1 MVPINTTFDFTRI
14 RKYHPEIEFIAASRQ
29 VKNESI
35 TTIPHAAFVD
45 VQPENFAAFL
55 NNYENLLKGYHL
67 QDENVF
73 EILFLTQKTY
83 SDIEVATEMNNDYLE
98 MDVNLSFLLEVLKMA
113 EADKIHKEVK
123 AKKSGIN
130 PTNTYPDLTLT
141 IQSINQKGS
150 ATLKNP
156 ILVDYLIK
164 QIIKIFKDKSYNPEL
179 ANALDNVEM
188 NSTTLLKIK
197 NELRYRTSDIP
208 RYCTAQTALR
218 VNQYLNEQ
226 TTFSSPTGGL
236 LNKQA
241 RFIFDLLKEFNLLMH
256 II

>member
-113 EADKIHKEVK
+113 
-123 AKKSGIN
+123 AKLS
-130 PTNTYPDLTLT
+130 
-141 IQSINQKGS
+141 SIISDGKMGS
-150 ATLKNP
+150 K
-156 ILVDYLIK
+156 Y
-164 QIIKIFKDKSYNPEL
+164 FEL
-179 ANALDNVEM
+179 EPL
-188 NSTTLLKIK
+188 
-197 NELRYRTSDIP
+197 
-208 RYCTAQTALR
+208 
-218 VNQYLNEQ
+218 
-226 TTFSSPTGGL
+226 
-236 LNKQA
+236 
-241 RFIFDLLKEFNLLMH
+241 
-256 II
+256 